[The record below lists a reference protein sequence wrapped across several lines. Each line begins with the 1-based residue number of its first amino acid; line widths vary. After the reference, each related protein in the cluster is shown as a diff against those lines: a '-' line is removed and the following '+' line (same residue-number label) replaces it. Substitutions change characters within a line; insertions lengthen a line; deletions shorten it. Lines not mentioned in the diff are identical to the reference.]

1 MKRFFFFRLM
11 REGIKTY
18 ITGNFSGGLGSLE
31 GNSIQPQII
40 TRCPDLLP
48 RCLVSFLQGETI
60 KKWFEIFFPK
70 I

>member
-1 MKRFFFFRLM
+1 MKRFFLRLM

-18 ITGNFSGGLGSLE
+18 ITGNFSGSLGSLE

-48 RCLVSFLQGETI
+48 RRLVNFLHGETM
-60 KKWFEIFFPK
+60 KKSGLKYFSHKF
-70 I
+70 